1 MNFREATSFQ
11 YPLRPG
17 RKNVLTSPFSE
28 IAHSSAPI
36 EFVESTW
43 YLYRVSGLILHGA
56 LYLITSYRQ
65 PVIHST
71 WMLGVG
77 CVAFPEVT
85 ED

>member
-17 RKNVLTSPFSE
+17 RKNLLTSPFSE

-56 LYLITSYRQ
+56 
-65 PVIHST
+65 
-71 WMLGVG
+71 
-77 CVAFPEVT
+77 
-85 ED
+85 